1 MLFHFSRLDVD
12 EPLLHLCD
20 ALLAVGHLP
29 HDEVEAALGEE
40 VLVRRVVLVLPA
52 KVPRAERHGSVA
64 MAAAATAGAGTA
76 LLLEGPVADVDAD
89 GGHGDAAAGLHVD
102 VLVAHALRPVLRG
115 GGLEHNPYHIIV

>member
-29 HDEVEAALGEE
+29 HDEVEAALREE

-52 KVPRAERHGSVA
+52 KVPRAERHWAVVVVA
-64 MAAAATAGAGTA
+64 VAA

-102 VLVAHALRPVLRG
+102 VLVAHALSPVLSCS
-115 GGLEHNPYHIIV
+115 LQ